1 MHRRKFL
8 GSSMGV
14 ASFAAVGVSWAAA
27 CGIALPRMALAQRQ
41 QNDSDVIDAS
51 GPLSE
56 DALQKRLMERADG
69 RRVVVSRALRIQ
81 RGLVIPSGCQIEF
94 LQTVHC
100 AARAQAMFV
109 DNGRSVHIRFV
120 SIVGESGQDGQSA
133 IVLRNSRQC
142 TIVGGAIVNVRN
154 KGIDIVSDGAPCDGN
169 EVRVT
174 RIEGAT
180 GKDGAGVS
188 IFGTGAVGNRV
199 IGGEFSKNRIGITIN
214 GGQRNEVAGVTCN
227 NNDAAGI
234 MIDGMATGAGDGGKY
249 NTIHDAICNLNGRT
263 TNGYGGVY
271 LGNGSSFNRIEHVK
285 SQDNRGDGCRMSG
298 GSGYEN
304 KNNVFVDFQ
313 ADGNAG
319 GGFVASASPRTQL
332 VGIRANHNAGHGI
345 HLFHSD
351 GCAVSGSATGN
362 GKDGLLLQS
371 AGAVVNGFD
380 ASSNLG
386 YGIQVA
392 NDGPTSESVQV
403 SGFRGIGNRLGA
415 SKGIGGIPQ

>member
-8 GSSMGV
+8 GSAMGV
-14 ASFAAVGVSWAAA
+14 ASFATIGVSWTAA
-27 CGIALPRMALAQRQ
+27 CGIALPRMALAQTQ
-41 QNDSDVIDAS
+41 PDDGDVVDAN
-51 GPLSE
+51 GPLTE
-56 DALQKRLMERADG
+56 DALQKRLMARAGGG
-69 RRVVVSRALRIQ
+69 RVIVSRAFRIQ

-94 LQTVHC
+94 LQTVYC
-100 AARAQAMFV
+100 AAPAQAMLV
-109 DNGRSVHIRFV
+109 DDGRNVHIRFA
-120 SIVGESGQDGQSA
+120 SIVGDSEQDGQSG

-142 TIVGGAIVNVRN
+142 TIVGGAMVNVLN

-188 IFGTGAVGNRV
+188 IFGAGAVGNRV
-199 IGGEFSKNRIGITIN
+199 ISGEFSKNRIGITIN

-227 NNDAAGI
+227 GNDAAGI
-234 MIDGMATGAGDGGKY
+234 MIDGMVTGAGDGGKY
-249 NTIHDAICNLNGRT
+249 NTIHGAICNLNGRT
-263 TNGYGGVY
+263 TNAYGGVY

-285 SQDNRGDGCRMSG
+285 SQDNRGAGCRMSG

-304 KNNVFVDFQ
+304 ENNVFVAFQ
-313 ADGNAG
+313 ADGNAA

-332 VGIRANHNAGHGI
+332 VGIQANHNAGHGI

-351 GCAVSGSATGN
+351 GCAVSGSASGN

-371 AGAVVNGFD
+371 AGAVVQGFD

-392 NDGPTSESVQV
+392 NGGQTSELVRV
-403 SGFRGIGNRLGA
+403 SGFRGTGNLLGA
-415 SKGIGGIPQ
+415 TKGISGIPQ